1 MPTRKKYQCRRI
13 TMLFQKAYFIQLIWH
28 PNNWPFW
35 FRLVVRC
42 PLCENSVK
50 YLKLNEH
57 IDNGCKVPS
66 SSDAVKTWSKIM
78 TGSKK
83 EKHKYVN
90 MSPYLFYLYFH
101 VGGKKTVIVT
111 ENIRFQSKLMP
122 PSKIGKSRKCF
133 SNMIYQWT
141 EIGQSGNNDTS
152 GIASHHALDFRF
164 LFFCSS
170 WVMLYNSNLDR
181 SLVNRKS
188 KVELRKDLKKWENDM
203 SKNQRIIIRDVVDYQ
218 VWYEL
223 RVPLSWHVSLIWGNR
238 FSKNMNLPSW

>member
-1 MPTRKKYQCRRI
+1 MKHNLSRKTRQQRSGKELHAPRAQILPLPVHPVSRPHPYPLRNGTKRNIQIWRFRARMPTRKKYQCRRI

-164 LFFCSS
+164 LFFLFQLGHA
-170 WVMLYNSNLDR
+170 VQL
-181 SLVNRKS
+181 
-188 KVELRKDLKKWENDM
+188 
-203 SKNQRIIIRDVVDYQ
+203 
-218 VWYEL
+218 
-223 RVPLSWHVSLIWGNR
+223 
-238 FSKNMNLPSW
+238 